1 MLVESRI
8 FGEIEVDDNKIIYF
22 ENGIIG
28 FPDLKNF
35 AIIYDE
41 EKKDSKISW
50 LQSMDEGEFAL
61 PVMNPTIIEEGY
73 DPFVEDELLKPLG
86 DLNATNLCVLVVV
99 KVPSDIKKMSI
110 NLKAPIVINVDNRK
124 GIQVIVE
131 DDYPVVKEIYDMLN
145 EAKQKAQEG
154 K

>member
-1 MLVESRI
+1 MLVESRL
-8 FGEIEVDDNKIIYF
+8 FGEIEVDDSKIVYF

-35 AIIYDE
+35 AVIYDE

-50 LQSMDEGEFAL
+50 LQSMDEGAFAL
-61 PVMNPTIIEEGY
+61 PVMNPTVIEPGY

-86 DLNATNLCVLVVV
+86 ELNSANLCVLVTV
-99 KVPSDIKKMSI
+99 KVPSDLKKMSV
-110 NLKAPIVINVDNRK
+110 NLKAPIIINIENRK
-124 GIQVIVE
+124 GAQLIVE
-131 DDYPVVKEIYDMLN
+131 DDYPVVKEIYDVLQA
-145 EAKQKAQEG
+145 AKEQGQEG